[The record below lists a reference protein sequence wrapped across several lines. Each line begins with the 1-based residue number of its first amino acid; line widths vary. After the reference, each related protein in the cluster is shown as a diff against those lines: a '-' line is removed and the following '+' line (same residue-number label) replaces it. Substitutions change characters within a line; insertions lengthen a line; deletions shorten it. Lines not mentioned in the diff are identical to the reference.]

1 MPRLL
6 SRLLGLLLLFLLLA
20 PLLPQ
25 TALADTEL
33 QVKLDV
39 AGRQR
44 MLSQRMMRAMCN
56 AGLGIDAM
64 ANKKILLTSEFTFK
78 SSLKALKDGG
88 GPAEFSPETGT
99 EALATL
105 ARIEEIWSQFET
117 GIDRFNTGTLTD
129 YDDYAALSDLS
140 LELLK
145 ASNALV
151 QQLDARYKA
160 QATNTDPALGRMID
174 IAGRQRMLIQKAGKE
189 VCLLQMADTAP
200 DAPDQLA
207 QLQQTLALFNSS
219 AFGLTFSST
228 EMQLPPPP
236 TADIELDNFN
246 HWQEWSS
253 LVTLFEAAQVERLDP
268 MELHE
273 ISVSVEFFLQ
283 ELNATVERYAAL

>member
-6 SRLLGLLLLFLLLA
+6 SRLLGHLLLFLLLA

-160 QATNTDPALGRMID
+160 QATNTDPTLGRMID

-253 LVTLFEAAQVERLDP
+253 LVTLFEAAQVGRLDP

>member
-6 SRLLGLLLLFLLLA
+6 SRLLGHLLLFLLLA

-160 QATNTDPALGRMID
+160 QATNTDPALGRMIN

-200 DAPDQLA
+200 GAPDQLA

-228 EMQLPPPP
+228 VMQLPPPP

-253 LVTLFEAAQVERLDP
+253 LITLFEAAQVERLDP

-273 ISVSVEFFLQ
+273 ISVSVEFFLKA
-283 ELNATVERYAAL
+283 LNTTVGRYAAL

>member
-6 SRLLGLLLLFLLLA
+6 SRLLGHLLLFLLLA

-160 QATNTDPALGRMID
+160 QATNTDPALGRMIN

-200 DAPDQLA
+200 GAPDQLA

-228 EMQLPPPP
+228 VMQLPPPP

-253 LVTLFEAAQVERLDP
+253 LITLFESAQVERLDP

>member
-6 SRLLGLLLLFLLLA
+6 SRLLGHLLLFLLLA

-200 DAPDQLA
+200 GAPDQLA

-253 LVTLFEAAQVERLDP
+253 LITLFEAAQVERLDP

>member
-1 MPRLL
+1 MPRFL
-6 SRLLGLLLLFLLLA
+6 SRPLVSLLLIGLLA
-20 PLLPQ
+20 ALLPQ
-25 TALADTEL
+25 RALADTEL
-33 QVKLDV
+33 QLKLDV

-44 MLSQRMMRAMCN
+44 MLSQRMVRAMCN
-56 AGLGIDAM
+56 AGLGIDTM

-78 SSLKALKDGG
+78 SSLKALKEGG
-88 GPAEFSPETGT
+88 GPAQFTPETDP
-99 EALATL
+99 EALGL
-105 ARIEEIWSQFET
+105 MSGIETVWVDFKA
-117 GIDRFNTGTLTD
+117 GIDRFNAGTLTG

-140 LELLK
+140 VDLLK

-151 QQLDARYKA
+151 QHLDARYKA
-160 QATNTDPALGRMID
+160 VASDTDPALGRMID

-200 DAPDQLA
+200 GAPDQLA
-207 QLQQTLALFNSS
+207 HLQQTLVLFNDS

-253 LVTLFEAAQVERLDP
+253 LVTLFEAAQVGRLDP